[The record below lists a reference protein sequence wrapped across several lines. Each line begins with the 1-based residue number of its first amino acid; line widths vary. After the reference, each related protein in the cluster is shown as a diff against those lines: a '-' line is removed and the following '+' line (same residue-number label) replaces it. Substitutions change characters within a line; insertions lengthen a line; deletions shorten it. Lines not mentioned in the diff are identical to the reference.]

1 MAALLAPIG
10 MAAATGGAG
19 YLGGR
24 LAKKFSDLVGL
35 KKGGSFTP
43 KHMTQA
49 LNRATVK
56 KTGVRT
62 VKKNQ
67 MVIPKGLATQLK
79 RVARR
84 KPQRVKQKKRRNK
97 KAIQR

>member
-1 MAALLAPIG
+1 MAALLAPLAL
-10 MAAATGGAG
+10 AAGTGGAG

-43 KHMTQA
+43 KHMTNKA
-49 LNRATVK
+49 LHKATVK

-67 MVIPKGLATQLK
+67 MVIPKELATQLK

-84 KPQRVKQKKRRNK
+84 KPQLVRRKKK
-97 KAIQR
+97 KK